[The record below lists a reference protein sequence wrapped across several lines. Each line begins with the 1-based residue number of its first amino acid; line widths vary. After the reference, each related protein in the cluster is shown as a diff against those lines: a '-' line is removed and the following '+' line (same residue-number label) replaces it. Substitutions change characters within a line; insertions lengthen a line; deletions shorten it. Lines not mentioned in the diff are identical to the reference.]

1 MFGEVSRRLFLL
13 QLLLIAGGCS
23 STSSLGGSLIVGVIS
38 YGEGEQ
44 AIERFSRFNRY
55 LGKQAKMR
63 IELEPAFSEN
73 IALERIKARRWSLVF
88 APPGI
93 AAIAISRY
101 QYLPLFPLQGV
112 SNLRSILVV
121 SSNSSIQNMKQLAGQ
136 TVALGQLGS
145 ATGYYFPLYNLY
157 GLTLAQ
163 VLFAPTPSAV
173 LELVEQGKATAG
185 AISQADFSSIQLQPK
200 RGKFRI
206 LFTDSHSVPPG
217 VVLVGPDVDRNRQEQ
232 IRRVMSAAP
241 PDVVQAAGY
250 IPNVPV
256 PDYQYMIAVV
266 ERVRAIAAQL
276 QQQPVRLF

>member
-13 QLLLIAGGCS
+13 QLLLIAGGCK
-23 STSSLGGSLIVGVIS
+23 STSSLGGSLTVGVIS
-38 YGEGEQ
+38 YGEGAQ

-55 LGKQAKMR
+55 LGKQTKTR

-73 IALERIKARRWSLVF
+73 IALERIQARRWSLVF

-121 SSNSSIQNMKQLAGQ
+121 SSNSPIQDIKQLAGQ

-173 LELVEQGKATAG
+173 LELVDQGKATAG
-185 AISQADFSSIQLQPK
+185 AISQADFSSAQLQAS
-200 RGKFRI
+200 GNKFRI
-206 LFTDSHSVPPG
+206 LFTDSHSVPSG
-217 VVLVGPDVDRNRQEQ
+217 VVLVGSDVDRNRQEQ
-232 IRRVMSAAP
+232 IRRVMSEAP
-241 PDVVQAAGY
+241 PDIVQAAGY
-250 IPNVPV
+250 IPNVPI
-256 PDYQYMIAVV
+256 PDYRYMIAVV
-266 ERVRAIAAQL
+266 ERVRAITAQL